1 MKMNAIKIAAIALI
15 IAGGLGLAYGG
26 FNYTKE
32 SQQANLGPLELT
44 VSDRQWVGIPV
55 WAGVAAIAI
64 GALLLAVPRN
74 G

>member
-1 MKMNAIKIAAIALI
+1 MNAFKIAAIALI

-26 FNYTKE
+26 FSYTKE
-32 SQQANLGPLELT
+32 SQQAKVGPLELT
-44 VSDRQWVGIPV
+44 VNDRQWVSVPI

-64 GALLLAVPRN
+64 GAVLLAVPRQ

>member
-1 MKMNAIKIAAIALI
+1 MNAIKIAAIALI

-44 VSDRQWVGIPV
+44 VNDRQWVGIPV
-55 WAGVAAIAI
+55 WAGLAAIAI
-64 GALLLAVPRN
+64 GALLLAVPRK